1 MQLYAGIDLH
11 SNNLVLASVDEK
23 GRRLFK
29 RRLANDLGLLL
40 KVLEPYREELVA
52 VGVEST
58 YNWYWLV
65 DGLQEAGNEVQLVN
79 TAAIR
84 QYEGLKHRSDE
95 HEAFWI
101 AHLMSLGILPT
112 GYICPPGI
120 RAVRDLLRKRLHLVR
135 HRTSHLLSVQNLYAP
150 SSG

>member
-1 MQLYAGIDLH
+1 M
-11 SNNLVLASVDEK
+11 
-23 GRRLFK
+23 
-29 RRLANDLGLLL
+29 
-40 KVLEPYREELVA
+40 LEPYRPYREELVA

-65 DGLQEAGNEVQLVN
+65 DGLQEAGYEVQLVN

-84 QYEGLKHRSDE
+84 QYEGLEHE

-135 HRTSHLLSVQNLYAP
+135 HRTSHLLSVQNLYARP
-150 SSG
+150 FAAVVSLS

>member
-11 SNNLVLASVDEK
+11 SNMVLASVDEK
-23 GRRLFK
+23 GQRLFK
-29 RRLANDLGLLL
+29 RRLANDRGLLL

-65 DGLQEAGNEVQLVN
+65 DGLQEAGYEVQLVN

-84 QYEGLKHRSDE
+84 QCEGLKHRSDE
-95 HEAFWI
+95 HEPFWI

-112 GYICPPGI
+112 
-120 RAVRDLLRKRLHLVR
+120 A
-135 HRTSHLLSVQNLYAP
+135 
-150 SSG
+150 